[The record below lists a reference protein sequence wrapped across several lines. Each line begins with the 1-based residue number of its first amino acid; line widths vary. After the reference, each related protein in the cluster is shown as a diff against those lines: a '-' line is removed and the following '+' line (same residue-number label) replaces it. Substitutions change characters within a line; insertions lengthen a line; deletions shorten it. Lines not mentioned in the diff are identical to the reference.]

1 MAAES
6 APGKTR
12 MNETA
17 IPHHGLLAALMAN
30 TPDHVYFKDLKS
42 RFVWVS
48 QSLAHSLGRPVEDIV
63 GQTDAVFFDDS
74 RARTYREAEL
84 HIVLTW
90 EPVIDRVIKHT
101 WPDGRVTW
109 SLNVAMPL
117 RNDRG
122 DIVGVWGTN
131 KDITQSKLTEESLE
145 KRTNELLLADAQ

>member
-1 MAAES
+1 
-6 APGKTR
+6 
-12 MNETA
+12 MNATD
-17 IPHHGLLAALMAN
+17 ISHHLLLGALMAN

-48 QSLAHSLGRPVEDIV
+48 ESLAHSLGRPVEDIV
-63 GQTDAVFFDDS
+63 GRTDADFFDKA
-74 RARTYREAEL
+74 RAQSYREAEL
-84 HIVLTW
+84 HIVRTG
-90 EPVIDRVIKHT
+90 EPIIDRVIKHT

-131 KDITQSKLTEESLE
+131 KDITQSKLTEEAL
-145 KRTNELLLADAQ
+145 